1 MINKFRISSI
11 NKDGINS
18 NKEENNKQNIIQKK
32 IFENKIIQR
41 EQNISNVTEDKYK
54 GISINYNIPTN

>member
-11 NKDGINS
+11 NKDGIKS